1 MAGIIFDQAGS
12 YQAAFLN
19 GLMWNALNV
28 AIVLW
33 LKLRPVRSLPAP
45 A

>member
-1 MAGIIFDQAGS
+1 MSGKIFDLTGS
-12 YQAAFLN
+12 YQAAFVN
-19 GLMWNALNV
+19 GVLWNLLNV

-33 LKLRPVRSLPAP
+33 LLWRPRQRVAT